1 MQSALETFKQPNPP
15 VIIWRQFERIP
26 GAAVTI
32 NRTIRRNNTADVLNL
47 KIASIVF

>member
-15 VIIWRQFERIP
+15 VIIQAPVRAHSR
-26 GAAVTI
+26 AAVTI
-32 NRTIRRNNTADVLNL
+32 SRTIRRNNTADVLNL